1 MWLIIFIIVIWIQ
14 IEYVNKIEFYILTE
28 NTISDLSFAIRT
40 KNQMGTWLPFGSIL
54 IVDTG
59 IEVLEGDLVIIHYN
73 QSNESTIR
81 EVIYDGPKMKLLS
94 LNINSALCEIDFEY
108 SIIKNNVI
116 YFDSFR
122 KNNCENNLC

>member
-1 MWLIIFIIVIWIQ
+1 
-14 IEYVNKIEFYILTE
+14 
-28 NTISDLSFAIRT
+28 
-40 KNQMGTWLPFGSIL
+40 MGTWLPFGSIL
-54 IVDTG
+54 IVDIG

-94 LNINSALCEIDFEY
+94 LNINSALCDINFEY